1 MVQEQ
6 VQSLRTSG
14 QMLSTAGS
22 LGMTDVYIRQWMCL
36 VAADMLTSLHPTC
49 PQIPALGKQ
58 EEGTTNH
65 TIFPPEPSP
74 LRVKPVGSSP
84 SPRQVLVAMAGNR
97 GVGGSSTFQFLS
109 LLSNQGWLSCS
120 YARRVCGW
128 HVYCCSSTL
137 SFVPCCFQNVFLVC

>member
-36 VAADMLTSLHPTC
+36 VSADMLTSLHPTC

-65 TIFPPEPSP
+65 TIFPPRTISFESQASGQQP
-74 LRVKPVGSSP
+74 LSQAGFGGHGREQRGWREQHIPVP
-84 SPRQVLVAMAGNR
+84 QPA
-97 GVGGSSTFQFLS
+97 
-109 LLSNQGWLSCS
+109 
-120 YARRVCGW
+120 
-128 HVYCCSSTL
+128 
-137 SFVPCCFQNVFLVC
+137 